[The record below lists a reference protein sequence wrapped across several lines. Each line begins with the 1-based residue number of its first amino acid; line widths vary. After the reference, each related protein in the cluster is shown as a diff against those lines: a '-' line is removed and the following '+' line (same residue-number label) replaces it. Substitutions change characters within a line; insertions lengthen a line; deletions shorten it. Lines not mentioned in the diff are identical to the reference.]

1 MIFPLRKHNATG
13 LKPNGSSIDP
23 GNNDNPLLNPEVPKK
38 FSISQNY
45 PNPFNPVTTIQFRVP
60 SLKFVKI
67 VVYDI
72 LGREVKVLVN
82 EIKSAGKHSVTF
94 DASSLSSGV
103 YFYKMTAGEFTNV
116 KRMVLVK

>member
-1 MIFPLRKHNATG
+1 MRKHNATG

-67 VVYDI
+67 VVYDM
-72 LGREVKVLVN
+72 LGREVKTLVN
-82 EIKSAGKHSVTF
+82 EVKSPGKYVVSF
-94 DASSLSSGV
+94 DASGLSSGV
-103 YFYKMTAGEFTNV
+103 FFYRMTAGGFSST
-116 KRMVLVK
+116 KKLVLIQ